1 MAKKFL
7 SRTNLSFL
15 LFEVHK
21 LEEIMKH
28 HFYRHNDKDA
38 VNMMIDSAMKIAE
51 KHLQPFTKDMDRKA
65 PELVNGEVTVHPRI
79 AKLVKALGDG
89 GWYSTTVV
97 MENGG
102 MQAPIMVDTAANFIF
117 QAANNGTY
125 GFTGLNAG
133 AANLLLEF
141 ASDELI
147 EEYVPHLH
155 SGRWQGTMALTEPD
169 AGSSLG
175 DLTTTAMSIGEHGTY
190 KIKGQKVFISAGD
203 YQNAENIVH
212 MMLARIEG
220 EPAGSKGISL
230 FVVPK
235 YRFDGKKRISNDVKT
250 AGIFHKMGQKATP
263 TVHLSMGEKNNCYGF
278 LIGDKNHGL
287 SYMFKLMNE
296 ARISVG
302 IGATGMASAAYY
314 QALEYANERPQG
326 RPRGAKNEDPPVNII
341 EHPDIKRMF
350 LKQKCIVEGS
360 LSLLFQCAFFA
371 DMVRTKEGDL
381 RDHYQLLLDLLTPV
395 VKTYPSER
403 GIESVSEALQVL
415 GGYGYCDDFELEQLY
430 RDIRITPIYEGTT
443 GIQSLDLLGRKVLM
457 QNGKALQLLSK
468 EFEFTVR
475 DAKSLEELNDIVDP
489 FIAGSDEL
497 KKVTHH
503 LLAYAMN
510 NNLDK
515 FLADA
520 TVYME
525 LFGLVCLGW
534 QWLKQGVTVVEA
546 CRSNV
551 ENLENPF
558 HLGKLHTMRYF
569 FTYEY
574 PRVYSLSEILR
585 NDLELTIS
593 MDKSWLE

>member
-1 MAKKFL
+1 
-7 SRTNLSFL
+7 
-15 LFEVHK
+15 
-21 LEEIMKH
+21 
-28 HFYRHNDKDA
+28 
-38 VNMMIDSAMKIAE
+38 
-51 KHLQPFTKDMDRKA
+51 
-65 PELVNGEVTVHPRI
+65 
-79 AKLVKALGDG
+79 
-89 GWYSTTVV
+89 
-97 MENGG
+97 MEDGG
-102 MQAPIMVDTAANFIF
+102 MQIPLMVDTAANFIF
-117 QAANNGTY
+117 QAANNGAY
-125 GFTGLNAG
+125 GYTGLNTG
-133 AANLLLEF
+133 AANLIIEF
-141 ASDELI
+141 ASEELVK
-147 EEYVPHLH
+147 EYVPNLQ

-175 DLTTTAMSIGEHGTY
+175 DITTTANSIGEHGTY
-190 KIKGQKVFISAGD
+190 KIKGDKIFISAGD
-203 YQNAENIVH
+203 GQHSENTVH

-230 FVVPK
+230 FIVPK
-235 YRFDGKKRISNDVKT
+235 YRFDNKKRISNDVKT

-263 TVHLSMGEKNNCYGF
+263 TVHLSMGEKNSCYGY
-278 LIGDKNHGL
+278 LVGDKNKGL
-287 SYMFKLMNE
+287 AYMFKLMNE

-302 IGATGMASAAYY
+302 VGAAAMASAAYY

-326 RPRGAKNEDPPVNII
+326 RSREGKPEDKQINII
-341 EHPDIKRMF
+341 EHSDVKRMF
-350 LKQKCIVEGS
+350 LKQKSIVEGS
-360 LSLLFQCAFFA
+360 LSLILQCASFA
-371 DMVRTKEGDL
+371 DLVKTKEGDL
-381 RDHYQLLLDLLTPV
+381 SDHYQLLLDLLTPV

-403 GIESVSEALQVL
+403 GIESVSEALQVF
-415 GGYGYCDDFELEQLY
+415 GGYGYCEDFELEQLY

-457 QNGKALQLLSK
+457 QNGKPMQLLSK

-475 DAKSLEELNDIVDP
+475 DARYFEELNDVVDP
-489 FIAGSDEL
+489 FVGGSDEL

-510 NNLDK
+510 NNIDK
-515 FLADA
+515 YLADA

-525 LFGLVCLGW
+525 MFGLVCLGW
-534 QWLKQGVTVVEA
+534 QWLKQGVSVVDA
-546 CRSNV
+546 CRKNV

-574 PRVYSLSEILR
+574 PRVYSLSEVLR